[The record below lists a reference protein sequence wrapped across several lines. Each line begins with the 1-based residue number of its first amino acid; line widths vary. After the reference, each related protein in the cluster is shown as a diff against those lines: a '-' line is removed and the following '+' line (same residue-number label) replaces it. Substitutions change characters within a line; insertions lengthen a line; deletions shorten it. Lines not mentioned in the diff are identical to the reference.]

1 MKIKF
6 TDLNKINKKY
16 LSAIK
21 MSFSNIVKKD
31 KFIGGKIVKNFEDK
45 FLNYCNSKYC
55 ISIFIP
61 IHPNISHYLKNKTI
75 LFIKNVIINNKNIIY
90 ND

>member
-21 MSFSNIVKKD
+21 ISFSNIVKKD

-45 FLNYCNSKYC
+45 LND
-55 ISIFIP
+55 FILDVRDALARLETNL
-61 IHPNISHYLKNKTI
+61 IDLN
-75 LFIKNVIINNKNIIY
+75 
-90 ND
+90 